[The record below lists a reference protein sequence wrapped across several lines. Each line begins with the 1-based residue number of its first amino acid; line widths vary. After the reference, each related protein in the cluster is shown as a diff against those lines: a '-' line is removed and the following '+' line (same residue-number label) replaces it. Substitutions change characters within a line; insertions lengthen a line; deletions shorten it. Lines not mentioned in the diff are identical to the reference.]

1 MENWEWD
8 WQGKR
13 RKGSNFPEP
22 VLDLERE
29 ELLPVEQSWEGSGL
43 PPGTDSG
50 RIPTLPRFRCFQG
63 SCCPWVLLFLGSLTV
78 TGL

>member
-1 MENWEWD
+1 MENREWD

-50 RIPTLPRFRCFQG
+50 RIPTLP
-63 SCCPWVLLFLGSLTV
+63 
-78 TGL
+78 